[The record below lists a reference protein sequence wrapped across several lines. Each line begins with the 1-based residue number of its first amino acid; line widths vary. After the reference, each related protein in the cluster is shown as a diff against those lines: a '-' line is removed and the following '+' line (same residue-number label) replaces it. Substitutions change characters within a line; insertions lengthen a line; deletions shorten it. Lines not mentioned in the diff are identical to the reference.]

1 MLKTGGLIDGTP
13 RFATADGAT
22 VHQLVGTGTFA
33 EEVVVAAV
41 TAVKVPPQLPFA
53 PLSLIGCGVLTGAG
67 AALNT
72 ASIRPGD
79 TVAVI
84 GCGSVGL
91 AAIQGAGSPARARSS
106 PSTSSIRS
114 SRWRDRSGPHTPS
127 TRAADPVVAIREL
140 TGGRGTDV
148 TLEAVGAQATVDQ
161 AVAIT
166 GNGGEVVFVG
176 AGAGDVRI
184 DIPQFAGLVGRAKT
198 LKGCLFGSA
207 DVQRD
212 TVRLVDHYIAG
223 ELELDRLISARF
235 ELDQINEA
243 LTALGSGQ
251 IHSAVV
257 EFA

>member
-1 MLKTGGLIDGTP
+1 
-13 RFATADGAT
+13 
-22 VHQLVGTGTFA
+22 
-33 EEVVVAAV
+33 
-41 TAVKVPPQLPFA
+41 VPPQLPFA

-91 AAIQGAGSPARARSS
+91 AAIQGARLARAGEIIAVDLVDSKLAMARSVGAAH
-106 PSTSSIRS
+106 TIDA
-114 SRWRDRSGPHTPS
+114 RDS
-127 TRAADPVVAIREL
+127 DPVVAIREL

-148 TLEAVGAQATVDQ
+148 TLEAVGAQATVNQ
-161 AVAIT
+161 AIAIT

-223 ELELDRLISARF
+223 ELELDRLILARF

-251 IHSAVV
+251 IHSAVM